1 MERETRI
8 KEFWAGKLIT
18 VPQAALD
25 MLPLPEA
32 TVDFL
37 RDVGLPMEPMR
48 SENVVNFN
56 PSKTKVV
63 NLNGIRYL
71 QIGYMDNQESWQ
83 VMPICLREST
93 GEVYLDN
100 SAYIDWHVEA
110 SEESTAVALYYTN
123 QDIQSLL
130 LYFVAINENLKSLVE
145 VIIEWEELR
154 RRRNVSRAE
163 MRKMNNKLD
172 MHRAK
177 IGRSLDAELRE
188 IDASALMLGDDRKIM
203 PYWLEEFLILRN
215 KLR

>member
-18 VPQAALD
+18 VPKAALD
-25 MLPLPEA
+25 KLPLPAA

-37 RDVGLPMEPMR
+37 RDIGLPAVPMN
-48 SENVVNFN
+48 SQQPVLYN

-63 NLNGIRYL
+63 NLNGIQYL
-71 QIGYMDNQESWQ
+71 QIGYIDNREAWQ
-83 VMPICLREST
+83 VMPICLREET

-100 SAYIDWHVEA
+100 SAYVDWDVEA
-110 SEESTAVALYYTN
+110 SEESTAVALYYMN

-130 LYFVAINENLKSLVE
+130 LYYIAIKENLKSLVE
-145 VIIEWEELR
+145 VIVEWEEL

-163 MRKMNNKLD
+163 MRKMNKKLD
-172 MHRAK
+172 LHRAE
-177 IGRSLDAELRE
+177 IGRNLDAELRE
-188 IDASALMLGDDRKIM
+188 IDGSALMLGDDRKIM

-215 KLR
+215 RLR

>member
-8 KEFWAGKLIT
+8 KEYWAGKLIT

-25 MLPLPEA
+25 KLPLPAA

-37 RDVGLPMEPMR
+37 RDIGLPTEPTNSQR
-48 SENVVNFN
+48 AVQYN

-63 NLNGIRYL
+63 NLNGIQYL
-71 QIGYMDNQESWQ
+71 QIGYIDNREAWQ
-83 VMPICLREST
+83 VMPLCLREGT

-100 SAYIDWHVEA
+100 SAYVDWETEA
-110 SEESTAVALYYTN
+110 SEESTVVALYYMN
-123 QDIQSLL
+123 QDVQSLL
-130 LYFVAINENLKSLVE
+130 LYYIAIKENLKSLVE

-154 RRRNVSRAE
+154 RRNVSRAE
-163 MRKMNNKLD
+163 MRKMNKKLD
-172 MHRAK
+172 MHRAN
-177 IGRSLDAELRE
+177 IGRNLDAELRE

-215 KLR
+215 TLR